1 MKAPNFNYVRPASLD
16 EALEIL
22 GDRGLD
28 AVPLAGGQSLI
39 TTLNLR
45 LSAPEILVDIGDL
58 EELHGISDDGDVIRI
73 GANTRHTEVLN
84 SPIVSEHL
92 PLLAEAIHHVGH
104 VAIRN
109 RGTFGG
115 SLAYG
120 DPAAEMPICVLV
132 QGATMVLASSAGRRE
147 VAVEDFYRGLYEN
160 DLRSGELL
168 IEARM
173 PKQASGDTA
182 AFAELSRRSGDFAIA
197 GVAAS
202 GKVENSQ
209 LTQLRLAFLGT
220 DNGPKLAAATAAA
233 LVGKPLPISDFAA
246 LQSGLKEDCEMSSVP
261 GLSAD
266 TKYHLAQVMTRRV
279 IQTLLDRAGLA

>member
-1 MKAPNFNYVRPASLD
+1 MKAPNFTYVRPASLD
-16 EALEIL
+16 EALQIL
-22 GDRGLD
+22 GNRGAG

-39 TTLNLR
+39 TTLNMR

-58 EELHGISDDGDVIRI
+58 KELHGIFDDGDVIRI
-73 GANTRHTEVLN
+73 GAATRHTEVLN
-84 SPIVSEHL
+84 SPVVSEHL

-120 DPAAEMPICVLV
+120 DPAAEMPVCALV
-132 QGATMVLASSAGRRE
+132 QGATMVLAGSAGRRE
-147 VAVEDFYRGLYEN
+147 LAAEDFYRGLYEN
-160 DLRSGELL
+160 DLRAGELL
-168 IEARM
+168 IEARL
-173 PKQASGDTA
+173 PKQAPGETA

-197 GVAAS
+197 GVAAT
-202 GKVENSQ
+202 GKVENDR
-209 LTQLRLAFLGT
+209 LTQLRLAYLGA

-233 LVGKPLPISDFAA
+233 LVGKPLPLTDLAA
-246 LQSGLKEDCEMSSVP
+246 LQSGLRKDHDMSSVP

-266 TKYHLAQVMTRRV
+266 TKYHLAQVLTRRV
-279 IQTLLDRAGLA
+279 IETLLGRAGSA